1 MLLLL
6 NTELAIV
13 VIDHLLDLLEE
24 FRCSFIHLMSLLV
37 KLNNLSFE
45 FGIYLLRLLVW
56 NQKLCLLLA
65 FLSDIN
71 IVLIQLF
78 KLSPELI
85 KSGSVLVQHRAVIVA
100 QLVRF
105 FVLLSNDLSYLVNSL
120 IESFLLLTHFEILN

>member
-1 MLLLL
+1 M
-6 NTELAIV
+6 

>member
-56 NQKLCLLLA
+56 NQKLCFLFA

>member
-1 MLLLL
+1 M
-6 NTELAIV
+6 
-13 VIDHLLDLLEE
+13 VIDHLIDLLEE

-37 KLNNLSFE
+37 KLNNISFE

>member
-1 MLLLL
+1 M
-6 NTELAIV
+6 

-56 NQKLCLLLA
+56 NQKLCLLFA

-100 QLVRF
+100 QLFRF

>member
-1 MLLLL
+1 
-6 NTELAIV
+6 
-13 VIDHLLDLLEE
+13 
-24 FRCSFIHLMSLLV
+24 MSLLV
-37 KLNNLSFE
+37 KLTNLSFE
-45 FGIYLLRLLVW
+45 LCIHLLCLLVW

>member
-37 KLNNLSFE
+37 KLNNISFE